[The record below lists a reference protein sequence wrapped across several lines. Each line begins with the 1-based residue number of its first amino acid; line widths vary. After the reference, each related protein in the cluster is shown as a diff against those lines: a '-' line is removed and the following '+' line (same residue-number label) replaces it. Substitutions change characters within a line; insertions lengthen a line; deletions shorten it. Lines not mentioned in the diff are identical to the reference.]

1 MHLPHHRVLRIPEI
15 VHLHRDRNEKEGD
28 ESSADARMEAEHH
41 AQRTKP
47 SQHTRRRNEHGRR
60 RQPNLFGVGDRTSLE
75 VPEERH
81 QENDREQDPADKYEY
96 WHDEWYANELVLV
109 VLIGPYLLINRPIRV
124 DIMDSLTEVFAAV
137 HVSSAVQA
145 RIEASAPWGLER
157 RDGESA
163 AAYAYA
169 HFAYVSRGSCYL
181 SVAGGDPIALVGGD
195 CVLMAPNTVY
205 ALRDQPGSPVASFCS
220 LPWGDMESGIRI
232 GGGGATTTIVNG
244 WFTLGPK
251 GGRFADLLPPM
262 ILIRGDQARSQTLVT
277 TLQMLTTELTSP
289 SPGSEVVVRRL
300 ADVLFIQALRAF
312 AGSGSCTETPRF
324 LRALADPRIGKSL
337 DAMHRELAKPWTLAT
352 LASAAGMSRSAFA

>member
-1 MHLPHHRVLRIPEI
+1 
-15 VHLHRDRNEKEGD
+15 
-28 ESSADARMEAEHH
+28 
-41 AQRTKP
+41 
-47 SQHTRRRNEHGRR
+47 
-60 RQPNLFGVGDRTSLE
+60 
-75 VPEERH
+75 
-81 QENDREQDPADKYEY
+81 
-96 WHDEWYANELVLV
+96 
-109 VLIGPYLLINRPIRV
+109 
-124 DIMDSLTEVFAAV
+124 MDSLTEVFAAV

-220 LPWGDMESGIRI
+220 LPRGDMESGIRI

-244 WFTLGPK
+244 WFTLDPK
-251 GGRFADLLPPM
+251 GGRFTDLLPPM

-289 SPGSEVVVRRL
+289 SPGSEVVVQRL

-312 AGSGSCTETPRF
+312 AASGSCTETPRF

-352 LASAAGMSRSAFA
+352 LASAAGMSRSAFAARFKALLDETPMEYLTRWRMQTAGRLLSDLTWNPKYSAVAQSVGYRHGAAFTRAFERVFGVSPHSWRNQHIHRARFVVSNEESPSGVNDHINRPPPVAAAIGPSADEIDGRRVRRGE